1 MKSNEFS
8 NMTNVELADK
18 LASLKAELF
27 NLRFAHAT
35 NSLSNPLQLKNCKRD
50 IARVKTIIRERELG
64 ISKAPAAT
72 EAKPAKKAEK
82 PAKKTAAKKAI
93 KG

>member
-1 MKSNEFS
+1 MKSNQFAS
-8 NMTNVELADK
+8 MTDIELADK

-35 NSLSNPLQLKNCKRD
+35 NSLANPMQLKVCKRD
-50 IARVKTIIRERELG
+50 IAKVKTIIRERELN
-64 ISKAPAAT
+64 IAKVVPAA
-72 EAKPAKKAEK
+72 EVNPAKKA
-82 PAKKTAAKKAI
+82 ATKKAI

>member
-1 MKSNEFS
+1 MKSNQFAS
-8 NMTNVELADK
+8 MTNVELADK

-35 NSLSNPLQLKNCKRD
+35 NSLANPMQLKTCKRD
-50 IARVKTIIRERELG
+50 IAKVKTIIRERELN
-64 ISKAPAAT
+64 IAKVVPAV
-72 EAKPAKKAEK
+72 EEK
-82 PAKKTAAKKAI
+82 PAKKSTTKKAI

>member
-1 MKSNEFS
+1 MKSNQFAS
-8 NMTNVELADK
+8 MTDVELVDK

-35 NSLSNPLQLKNCKRD
+35 NSLANPLQLKNCKRD
-50 IARVKTIIRERELG
+50 IARVKTIIRERELN
-64 ISKAPAAT
+64 IAKVVPAA
-72 EAKPAKKAEK
+72 EVK
-82 PAKKTAAKKAI
+82 PAKKTTKKAI

>member
-1 MKSNEFS
+1 MKSNQFAS
-8 NMTNVELADK
+8 MTDVELADK

-35 NSLSNPLQLKNCKRD
+35 NSLANPMQLKTCKRD
-50 IARVKTIIRERELG
+50 IAKVKTIIRERELN
-64 ISKAPAAT
+64 IAKVVPAV
-72 EAKPAKKAEK
+72 EEK
-82 PAKKTAAKKAI
+82 PAKKSTTKKAI

>member
-1 MKSNEFS
+1 MKSNQFAS
-8 NMTNVELADK
+8 MTDVELADK

-35 NSLSNPLQLKNCKRD
+35 NSLSNPLQLRNCKRD
-50 IARVKTIIRERELG
+50 IARVKTIIRERELN
-64 ISKAPAAT
+64 ISKAPIK
-72 EAKPAKKAEK
+72 EEKPAKKAG
-82 PAKKTAAKKAI
+82 KKAI

>member
-1 MKSNEFS
+1 MKSKEFAS
-8 NMTNVELADK
+8 MTDVELNDK

-35 NSLSNPLQLKNCKRD
+35 NSLTNPMQLKTCKRD
-50 IARVKTIIRERELG
+50 IAKVKTIIRERELN
-64 ISKAPAAT
+64 IAKAPVAETKAT
-72 EAKPAKKAEK
+72 
-82 PAKKTAAKKAI
+82 AKKTATKAKAV

>member
-1 MKSNEFS
+1 MKSNEFAS
-8 NMTNVELADK
+8 MTNVELADK

-35 NSLSNPLQLKNCKRD
+35 NNLANPMQLKTCKRD
-50 IARVKTIIRERELG
+50 IAKVKTIIRERELN
-64 ISKAPAAT
+64 IAKVVPAV
-72 EAKPAKKAEK
+72 EEK
-82 PAKKTAAKKAI
+82 PAKKSTTKKAI